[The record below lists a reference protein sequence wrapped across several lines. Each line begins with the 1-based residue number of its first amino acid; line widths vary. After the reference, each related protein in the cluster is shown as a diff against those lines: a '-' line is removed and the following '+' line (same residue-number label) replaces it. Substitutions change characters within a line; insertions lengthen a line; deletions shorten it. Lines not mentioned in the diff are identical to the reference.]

1 MTKMFFDGL
10 VDELGL
16 ALNRETQILCQQL
29 IDEPV
34 QKPFSQTAHMSGS
47 LYPAALAGQ
56 ILATL
61 HQGNLLSAASFPTLQ
76 QVEAHT
82 LAEMAALFSF
92 PYGHFTAGGSMG
104 NLEALAQAKAHY
116 PGRNTVYA
124 SDSCH
129 YSINKAC
136 QFLGLSLI
144 QIPADSDYK
153 IDIKALQQACEA
165 EIPLAIIANAG
176 STSSGHIDP
185 LVNIAEIAKQYQCWF
200 HIDAA
205 WGGFMALL
213 DDTAICDAGLYA
225 DSLCFDPHKSLGQP
239 RPCGLLF
246 YQNSLAKI
254 TSNAEYLSEAP
265 DTRLIG
271 SRGGEYFLSLW
282 LTLQHHGLSEIKADL
297 QRKIHES
304 QQLVSLLQSKVGHLI
319 YGETGIICFQH
330 DKNLQSLVDEQVLS
344 QTTLNKQPYYRIV
357 FADRNARAKDVFM
370 RLAPYL

>member
-1 MTKMFFDGL
+1 MTKTFFDGL

-16 ALNRETQILCQQL
+16 VLNGETKSLCQQL
-29 IDEPV
+29 IDETV
-34 QKPFSQTAHMSGS
+34 QKPFTQTAHMSGS

-56 ILATL
+56 VLATL
-61 HQGNLLSAASFPTLQ
+61 HQGNLLSAANFPTLR
-76 QVEAHT
+76 QVEADT

-92 PYGHFTAGGSMG
+92 PFGHFTTGGSMG
-104 NLEALAQAKAHY
+104 NLEALAKAKARY
-116 PGRNTVYA
+116 PNLNTVYV

-136 QFLGLSLI
+136 LFLGLSLI
-144 QIPADSDYK
+144 QIPTDSDYR
-153 IDIKALQQACEA
+153 IDLQALQQACEA
-165 EIPLAIIANAG
+165 EKPLAIIANAG
-176 STSSGHIDP
+176 STSGGHIDP

-213 DDTAICDAGLYA
+213 DVTAISDAGLYA

-246 YQNSLAKI
+246 YKQPLAKV

-282 LTLQHHGLSEIKADL
+282 LTLQHHGLCEIKIDL
-297 QRKIHES
+297 KRKIEES
-304 QQLVSLLQSKVGHLI
+304 QQLMALLQGKVGHLI

-330 DKNLQSLVDEQVLS
+330 NKNLQPPIDEQVLS

-357 FADRNARAKDVFM
+357 FADRHARAEDVFM